1 MKKIATFLV
10 GCLLAAVPVHSN
22 AAGLSLKELCAGEY
36 AAKRIYG
43 VNPLNDGESYSQLS
57 DDHKQIITY
66 SFKDGR
72 QKDVLFDV
80 ATARDVKLEKID
92 GYILSPDEK
101 KMLIQ
106 TETKPIYRHSFTA
119 VYYFV
124 QHCQPH
130 PHPLVG
136 QRPSTVA
143 QVLTGRQS
151 CRFRPRQ

>member
-22 AAGLSLKELCAGEY
+22 ATGLSLKELCAGEY

-43 VNPLNDGESYSQLS
+43 VNPLNDGESYSRLS

-80 ATARDVKLEKID
+80 STARDVKLEKID

-106 TETKPIYRHSFTA
+106 TETKPSFLHRR
-119 VYYFV
+119 VLFV
-124 QHCQPH
+124 RHCQPH

>member
-1 MKKIATFLV
+1 MPPGSRSRTFECD
-10 GCLLAAVPVHSN
+10 GTFI
-22 AAGLSLKELCAGEY
+22 
-36 AAKRIYG
+36 KRVVCRRICRQTHLWRE
-43 VNPLNDGESYSQLS
+43 PAQRRRKLFPAERRSQTNHHLFLQGRTAEKTCCS
-57 DDHKQIITY
+57 DV
-66 SFKDGR
+66 S
-72 QKDVLFDV
+72 
-80 ATARDVKLEKID
+80 TARDVKLEKID

-106 TETKPIYRHSFTA
+106 TETKPIYRVIPSPPCI
-119 VYYFV
+119 FV
-124 QHCQPH
+124 RHCQPH

>member
-22 AAGLSLKELCAGEY
+22 ATGLSLKELCAGEY

-43 VNPLNDGESYSQLS
+43 VNPLNDGESYSRLS

-80 ATARDVKLEKID
+80 STARDVKLEKID

-106 TETKPIYRHSFTA
+106 KETKPI
-119 VYYFV
+119 
-124 QHCQPH
+124 
-130 PHPLVG
+130 
-136 QRPSTVA
+136 
-143 QVLTGRQS
+143 
-151 CRFRPRQ
+151 

>member
-22 AAGLSLKELCAGEY
+22 ATGLSLKELCAGEY

-43 VNPLNDGESYSQLS
+43 VNPLNDGESYSRLS

-80 ATARDVKLEKID
+80 STARDVKLE
-92 GYILSPDEK
+92 
-101 KMLIQ
+101 
-106 TETKPIYRHSFTA
+106 R
-119 VYYFV
+119 
-124 QHCQPH
+124 
-130 PHPLVG
+130 
-136 QRPSTVA
+136 
-143 QVLTGRQS
+143 
-151 CRFRPRQ
+151 

>member
-22 AAGLSLKELCAGEY
+22 ATGLSLKELCAGEY

-43 VNPLNDGESYSQLS
+43 VNPLNDGESYSRLS

-80 ATARDVKLEKID
+80 STARDVKLEKID

-119 VYYFV
+119 VYYLY
-124 QHCQPH
+124 QPH

-143 QVLTGRQS
+143 QVLSGRQS